1 MKRVRITATTE
12 NMPIGATVNTFYT
25 NGSPCQTIR
34 GLKEKPG
41 KYSPLE
47 HSFMSSADEI
57 IVKVFI
63 PKELKHKPKIRITS
77 LGYFL
82 GKTSFKDKTDRKGIS
97 PMAIGD
103 SLDMSVFCIENYEDW
118 KNEHNGASKIII

>member
-1 MKRVRITATTE
+1 
-12 NMPIGATVNTFYT
+12 
-25 NGSPCQTIR
+25 
-34 GLKEKPG
+34 
-41 KYSPLE
+41 
-47 HSFMSSADEI
+47 MSSADEI

-63 PKELKHKPKIRITS
+63 PKGLKHKPKIKITS

-103 SLDMSVFCIENYEDW
+103 SLDMSLSCIENYEDW
-118 KNEHNGASKIII
+118 KNEHNGASKIIILYKLFVMEFFFCSLFRHALHNTLHFYVPKVFRRFDGNGSCPELALQ